1 MFRNFTIR
9 HAALAAAL
17 CVLAFSA
24 QGQGDAAS
32 AYQMARH
39 YSGLTGEVVDQP
51 KAYLY
56 LQQAAKAGHVQA
68 QVDLAFVYFNGNAHV
83 KKDAAAALTW
93 FRKAARGGS
102 VAAECMLGDFHMNG
116 LGGARRDP
124 IEAVKW
130 YRLTAEK
137 NDPCAPRSQHAL
149 YRAYADGAG
158 VPRNMKVAMEWLHR
172 AAEAG
177 NPRAQAALGRAYASG
192 AGVPRDDGLARLWL
206 RKSREGVSAH
216 DDHEHDLP
224 SFAGPM
230 LLQKLAPFSPQ
241 LQAKETP

>member
-1 MFRNFTIR
+1 MFRRITIR

-17 CVLAFSA
+17 AVFAFAA
-24 QGQGDAAS
+24 QGQGDAATD
-32 AYQMARH
+32 YQLARH
-39 YSGLTGEVVDQP
+39 YRGLTGEVVDLP
-51 KAYLY
+51 KAHRHL
-56 LQQAAKAGHVQA
+56 LQAAKAGHTQA
-68 QVDLAFVYFNGNAHV
+68 QVDLAFTYFNGNAHV
-83 KKDAAAALTW
+83 PKDPAAALPW

-102 VAAECMLGDFHMNG
+102 VAAGCMLGDFHMQG

-124 IEAVKW
+124 VEAVKW
-130 YRLTAEK
+130 YRSTAEK
-137 NDPCAPRSQHAL
+137 DDPCAPRSQHAL
-149 YRAYADGAG
+149 YRAYAEGAG
-158 VPRNMKVAMEWLHR
+158 VPKNMTIAIEWLHR

-192 AGVPRDDGLARLWL
+192 AGVPRDEGMGRLWL